1 MSVVITADQVL
12 PIRAGSFTDREG
24 NAAQIDGAPVWTSS
38 DATVAELVV
47 DADGFGALVVSHK
60 AGEALITMKADAL
73 VGEGTVDVVAA
84 LAVVVTAGQTV
95 AVGIN
100 AGEAVSKD
108 AAPAEE
114 PAPVEPPAEEPAPV
128 EPPAEE
134 PVV

>member
-38 DATVAELVV
+38 DETVAALVV
-47 DADGFGALVVSHK
+47 DADGLGALVVSHK

-73 VGEGTVDVVAA
+73 IGDGTVDVVAA

-95 AVGIN
+95 AVAID
-100 AGEAVSKD
+100 AGAPASKD
-108 AAPAEE
+108 AAPVE
-114 PAPVEPPAEEPAPV
+114 PAPVDPAPV
-128 EPPAEE
+128 
-134 PVV
+134 V

>member
-38 DATVAELVV
+38 DATVAELVI
-47 DADGFGALVVSHK
+47 DADGLGALVVSHK

-95 AVGIN
+95 AVSIN

-108 AAPAEE
+108 GEAPVEE
-114 PAPVEPPAEEPAPV
+114 PVEPPAEEPAPV

>member
-38 DATVAELVV
+38 DATVAELVI
-47 DADGFGALVVSHK
+47 DADGLGALVVSRK

-95 AVGIN
+95 AVAIN

-108 AAPAEE
+108 GEAPVEE
-114 PAPVEPPAEEPAPV
+114 PAPI

>member
-38 DATVAELVV
+38 DATVAELVI
-47 DADGFGALVVSHK
+47 DADGLGALVVSRK

-95 AVGIN
+95 AVSIN

-108 AAPAEE
+108 GEAPVEE
-114 PAPVEPPAEEPAPV
+114 PVEPPAEEPAPV